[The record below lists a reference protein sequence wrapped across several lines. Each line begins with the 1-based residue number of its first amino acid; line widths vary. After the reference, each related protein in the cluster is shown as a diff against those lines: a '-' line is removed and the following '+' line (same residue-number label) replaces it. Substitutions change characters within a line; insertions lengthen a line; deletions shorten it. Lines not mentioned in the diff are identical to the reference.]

1 MAKEWFIYILRCRD
15 STLYT
20 GCTNDLEKRELLHN
34 TGKGARYTRARR
46 PVQVVYT
53 EEVSSRGAALR
64 REFAIKKMT
73 REQKERLIENE

>member
-1 MAKEWFIYILRCRD
+1 M
-15 STLYT
+15 YT